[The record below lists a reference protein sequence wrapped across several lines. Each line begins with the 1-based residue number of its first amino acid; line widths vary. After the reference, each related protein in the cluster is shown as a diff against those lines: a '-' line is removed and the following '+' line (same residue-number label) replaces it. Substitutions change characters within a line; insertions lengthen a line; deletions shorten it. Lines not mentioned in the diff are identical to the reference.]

1 MKTERRQSGVIAWF
15 VGAFTRNWIL
25 KLLSLAL
32 AILIFNA
39 LKPQDDL
46 HPKTNDQPF
55 FHY

>member
-1 MKTERRQSGVIAWF
+1 MKIKRRKLGVLAWI

-32 AILIFNA
+32 AILIYNA
-39 LKPQDDL
+39 LKPQDDS
-46 HPKTNDQPF
+46 HPKSNDQPF